1 MNYQKKQMQEAAI
14 LYYEK
19 NQTQSEIAKIM
30 KLSRQTVS
38 KILGD
43 AIKEKVVEIKIYNPD
58 TSCAE
63 LEEALCE
70 RFSVKK
76 AIVCGVSCDDE
87 SLCSLMTVR
96 GAADYVKTL
105 AAKGN
110 LKIGVSWGRTVQS
123 LISELSDSAG
133 EGNTVFPLF
142 GATEQGESYF
152 LSNEIARSF
161 ADKIGARVKYAWF
174 PYKPDTADDGA
185 LFKKTSYYNTLKD
198 LWAYID
204 VALVGIGNT
213 DIIDVFGKS
222 FGYNERGHS
231 AVGDIS
237 THFFDSEGNFLKLYE
252 NTLCASVDNIRG
264 AKETVAVASG
274 KNKAK
279 AIAGALRTGVVDTI
293 ITDEYTAKRILT
305 DV

>member
-19 NQTQSEIAKIM
+19 NQTQSEIAKTM

-38 KILGD
+38 KLLGD

-58 TSCAE
+58 TACLE
-63 LEEALCE
+63 LEKALCE
-70 RFSVKK
+70 GFSIKK

-87 SLCSLMTVR
+87 PLRSLMTVR

-105 AAKGN
+105 VSKGN
-110 LKIGVSWGRTVQS
+110 LKIGISWGRTVQS
-123 LISELSDSAG
+123 LISELSQCESV
-133 EGNTVFPLF
+133 GNTVFPLF

-198 LWAYID
+198 LWTNID

-237 THFFDSEGNFLKLYE
+237 THFFDDKGNFLKLYE
-252 NTLCASVDNIRG
+252 NTLCASVDNIRN
-264 AKETVAVASG
+264 ATETIAVASG
-274 KNKAK
+274 NTKAQ
-279 AIAGALRTGVVDTI
+279 AIAGALRTGIVDTL
-293 ITDEYTAKRILT
+293 ITDEYTAKKILAGI
-305 DV
+305 